1 MILGVVKVGRWG
13 LSCPKGRSDVSLPT
27 PPRRLDYVMASW
39 DRDLLPCRE
48 AGVCVLPAP
57 LWEEHADRE

>member
-1 MILGVVKVGRWG
+1 MILGVLKVGRWG
-13 LSCPKGRSDVSLPT
+13 LSCPKGRSDVTLPT

-48 AGVCVLPAP
+48 A
-57 LWEEHADRE
+57 